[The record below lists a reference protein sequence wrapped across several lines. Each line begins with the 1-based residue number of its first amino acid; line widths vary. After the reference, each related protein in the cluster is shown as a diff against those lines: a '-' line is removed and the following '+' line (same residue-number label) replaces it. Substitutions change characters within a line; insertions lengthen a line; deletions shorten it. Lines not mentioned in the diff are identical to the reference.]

1 LTQRAINLYPPL
13 LRRPSV
19 NPNPSWIERVVY
31 DLGKNLPPV
40 RRAFIY
46 LLLNYSPENPGDD
59 RPILDEYLSMV
70 DRAIEDATQAFEGA
84 EDPAVKAEWRMR
96 VSVLKELRERFLRL
110 FRDRKGV
117 SLISLGRD
125 LRESERDPELD
136 KLMMDIMVRFNDSGI
151 PHDLVPAGFL
161 VLEEDYD
168 DALKIVVDCVQTAM
182 AKLAKERHGVAF
194 AKVMGFRK
202 VRFPSSE

>member
-1 LTQRAINLYPPL
+1 
-13 LRRPSV
+13 V
-19 NPNPSWIERVVY
+19 NPNPSWVERVVY

-46 LLLNYSPENPGDD
+46 LLLKYPSDPDDD
-59 RPILDEYLSMV
+59 RPILEQFLSAI
-70 DRAIEDATQAFEGA
+70 DRAIEDAIKAFEGA

-96 VSVLKELRERFLRL
+96 VSVLRELRERFLRL

-168 DALKIVVDCVQTAM
+168 DALRIVVDCVQTAM
-182 AKLAKERHGVAF
+182 AESV
-194 AKVMGFRK
+194 KVKGFRK
-202 VRFPSSE
+202 VRFPNRPSFG

>member
-1 LTQRAINLYPPL
+1 
-13 LRRPSV
+13 V
-19 NPNPSWIERVVY
+19 NPDPSWIEHVVY

-46 LLLNYSPENPGDD
+46 LLLKYFPENTEGD

-70 DRAIEDATQAFEGA
+70 DRAIEDATQAFENA
-84 EDPAVKAEWRMR
+84 KDPSEKAEWRMR
-96 VSVLKELRERFLRL
+96 VSVLRELRERFLRL
-110 FRDRKGV
+110 FRDRERV
-117 SLISLGRD
+117 SIISLGRD
-125 LRESERDPELD
+125 LRESDHDPQFDQLLT
-136 KLMMDIMVRFNDSGI
+136 KIMEKFNDNGI
-151 PHDLVPAGFL
+151 PHDIIPSLGFV

-168 DALKIVVDCVQTAM
+168 DALKIVVDCVQTTM
-182 AKLAKERHGVAF
+182 AKLAKEHRETAL